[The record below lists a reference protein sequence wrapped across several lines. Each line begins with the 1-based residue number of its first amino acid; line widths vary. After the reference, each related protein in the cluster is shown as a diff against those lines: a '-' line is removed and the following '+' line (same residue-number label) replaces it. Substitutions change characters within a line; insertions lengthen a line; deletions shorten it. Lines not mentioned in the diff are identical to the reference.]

1 MMNRRNLGR
10 MAATL
15 AVACSMVPWSAMAAD
30 EAPDALIKRL
40 STEVISMVRDDKAI
54 QAGDINKVITL
65 VDKVIMPNVN
75 FRRMTAAAVG
85 PGWRKASPEQQ
96 KRLQDEFKILL
107 VRTYAWILL
116 LRNGGLV
123 FPLAAC
129 VIAAAFCAWDAHV
142 ARRAAKQ
149 AGAAPSGAI
158 PRFRWVGVLAVLALC
173 LASNMYFTKVFMP
186 AHDITPGSK
195 REILSI
201 PFQQTARFVQ
211 KHDGLNSGV
220 NPTVKEDGTIVEAPC
235 DGLVTD
241 EERAV
246 IDRVLK
252 YENLGRRYNPDK
264 SDAVKNCFNEYAS
277 QEDIKAYFEVWAQ
290 MFKKD
295 PECYIS
301 ALINNYYGYFYPS
314 ARDAWVYSTARSAE
328 IMAKP
333 DNLKYF
339 DFHPV
344 DSKVVRW
351 CDHLINLYRV
361 AVQRIPFI
369 SLTMS
374 SATYVWIM
382 IAVVV
387 YLLRRHSWRAL
398 AIWVPLLGVLAVC
411 LIGPCNGSTYMRYLY
426 PVIACMPFAIG
437 ATVTR
442 SDFLWS

>member
-1 MMNRRNLGR
+1 MLLVQ
-10 MAATL
+10 TVKL
-15 AVACSMVPWSAMAAD
+15 VACGLPRRDANAERAGEKAPVLFARHDWLLFALAAMG
-30 EAPDALIKRL
+30 
-40 STEVISMVRDDKAI
+40 ST
-54 QAGDINKVITL
+54 
-65 VDKVIMPNVN
+65 
-75 FRRMTAAAVG
+75 F
-85 PGWRKASPEQQ
+85 
-96 KRLQDEFKILL
+96 
-107 VRTYAWILL
+107 

-129 VIAAAFCAWDAHV
+129 MIAAAFCAWDAHV

-149 AGAAPSGAI
+149 TGTAVSCVT

-241 EERAV
+241 EERVV

-328 IMAKP
+328 IMARP

-344 DSKVVRW
+344 DSNVVRW

-411 LIGPCNGSTYMRYLY
+411 LIGPCNARPTCATCIRSSPACPSPSAPPSPAATSSGPNLVHWGQVSLHQRGHHHDAFILGFISQASRYIITTFVYIARASALGFRSKPIGDTYVRTL
-426 PVIACMPFAIG
+426 
-437 ATVTR
+437 
-442 SDFLWS
+442 

>member
-1 MMNRRNLGR
+1 MKL
-10 MAATL
+10 
-15 AVACSMVPWSAMAAD
+15 VACGLPRRDANAERAGEQRPVLFARHDWLLLALGAMG
-30 EAPDALIKRL
+30 
-40 STEVISMVRDDKAI
+40 ST
-54 QAGDINKVITL
+54 
-65 VDKVIMPNVN
+65 
-75 FRRMTAAAVG
+75 F
-85 PGWRKASPEQQ
+85 
-96 KRLQDEFKILL
+96 
-107 VRTYAWILL
+107 

-149 AGAAPSGAI
+149 ASAAPSGAI
-158 PRFRWVGVLAVLALC
+158 SRFRWVGVLAVLALC

-220 NPTVKEDGTIVEAPC
+220 NPTVKEDGTVVEAPC

-277 QEDIKAYFEVWAQ
+277 QEDIKAYFEVWTQ

-387 YLLRRHSWRAL
+387 YLLRRHSWRGL
-398 AIWVPLLGVLAVC
+398 AIWVLLLGVLAVC

-437 ATVTR
+437 ATITR
-442 SDFLWS
+442 SDLLWS

>member
-1 MMNRRNLGR
+1 MMYYPDVPALEPDELELLCHEYLEHNATLDPHLADQMGVKRGLRNLDG
-10 MAATL
+10 T
-15 AVACSMVPWSAMAAD
+15 
-30 EAPDALIKRL
+30 
-40 STEVISMVRDDKAI
+40 
-54 QAGDINKVITL
+54 
-65 VDKVIMPNVN
+65 
-75 FRRMTAAAVG
+75 
-85 PGWRKASPEQQ
+85 
-96 KRLQDEFKILL
+96 
-107 VRTYAWILL
+107 
-116 LRNGGLV
+116 
-123 FPLAAC
+123 
-129 VIAAAFCAWDAHV
+129 
-142 ARRAAKQ
+142 
-149 AGAAPSGAI
+149 
-158 PRFRWVGVLAVLALC
+158 GVLAGITNV
-173 LASNMYFTKVFMP
+173 SNVIGYDK
-186 AHDITPGSK
+186 
-195 REILSI
+195 
-201 PFQQTARFVQ
+201 
-211 KHDGLNSGV
+211 
-220 NPTVKEDGTIVEAPC
+220 KEDGTIVEAPC

-344 DSKVVRW
+344 DSKAVRW

-369 SLTMS
+369 SLPMS

-382 IAVVV
+382 IVVVV

-398 AIWVPLLGVLAVC
+398 AIWIPLLGVLVVC

-437 ATVTR
+437 ATITR
-442 SDFLWS
+442 SDLLWT

>member
-1 MMNRRNLGR
+1 M
-10 MAATL
+10 
-15 AVACSMVPWSAMAAD
+15 
-30 EAPDALIKRL
+30 
-40 STEVISMVRDDKAI
+40 
-54 QAGDINKVITL
+54 
-65 VDKVIMPNVN
+65 
-75 FRRMTAAAVG
+75 
-85 PGWRKASPEQQ
+85 
-96 KRLQDEFKILL
+96 
-107 VRTYAWILL
+107 
-116 LRNGGLV
+116 
-123 FPLAAC
+123 
-129 VIAAAFCAWDAHV
+129 
-142 ARRAAKQ
+142 
-149 AGAAPSGAI
+149 
-158 PRFRWVGVLAVLALC
+158 LAVLALC
-173 LASNMYFTKVFMP
+173 LVSNMYFTKVFMP

-220 NPTVKEDGTIVEAPC
+220 NPKVKDDGTIEEAPC

-277 QEDIKAYFEVWAQ
+277 QEDIDAYFEVWAQ

-328 IMAKP
+328 IMARP

-344 DSKVVRW
+344 DSNVVRW

-437 ATVTR
+437 ATITR
-442 SDFLWS
+442 SDLLWS

>member
-1 MMNRRNLGR
+1 M
-10 MAATL
+10 
-15 AVACSMVPWSAMAAD
+15 
-30 EAPDALIKRL
+30 
-40 STEVISMVRDDKAI
+40 
-54 QAGDINKVITL
+54 
-65 VDKVIMPNVN
+65 
-75 FRRMTAAAVG
+75 
-85 PGWRKASPEQQ
+85 
-96 KRLQDEFKILL
+96 
-107 VRTYAWILL
+107 
-116 LRNGGLV
+116 
-123 FPLAAC
+123 
-129 VIAAAFCAWDAHV
+129 
-142 ARRAAKQ
+142 
-149 AGAAPSGAI
+149 
-158 PRFRWVGVLAVLALC
+158 LAVLALC
-173 LASNMYFTKVFMP
+173 LVSNMYFTKVFMP

-220 NPTVKEDGTIVEAPC
+220 NPKVKDDGTIEEAPC

-277 QEDIKAYFEVWAQ
+277 QEDIKAYFKVWAQ

-301 ALINNYYGYFYPS
+301 ALVNNYYGYFYPS

-344 DSKVVRW
+344 DSKAVRW

-382 IAVVV
+382 IVVVV

-398 AIWVPLLGVLAVC
+398 AIWIPLLGVLAVC

-437 ATVTR
+437 ATITR
-442 SDFLWS
+442 SDRLWT